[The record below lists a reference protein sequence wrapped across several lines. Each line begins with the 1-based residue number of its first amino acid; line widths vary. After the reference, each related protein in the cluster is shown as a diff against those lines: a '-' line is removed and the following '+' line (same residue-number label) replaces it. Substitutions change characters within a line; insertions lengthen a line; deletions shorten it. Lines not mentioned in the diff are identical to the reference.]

1 MELKEFSRE
10 ELMDLLT
17 NGIPMPK
24 SSLVDDSVIIFY
36 FEELLA
42 FIKLAENTYDAK
54 STDYLEITIM
64 VDDLDFIILR
74 YVDKKV
80 FLYLANT
87 GPDIIDTM
95 TSREATDI
103 VGIVYG
109 ITVFNQKWIEVNE
122 LVEEFTQQLISNI
135 EYKSKEK
142 KSKLDP
148 RILEKLNKS
157 PVQYPDKTM
166 KPKDF
171 EKYFKKDKDKKY
183 G

>member
-80 FLYLANT
+80 FLYLLFSQFFQ
-87 GPDIIDTM
+87 I
-95 TSREATDI
+95 
-103 VGIVYG
+103 
-109 ITVFNQKWIEVNE
+109 F
-122 LVEEFTQQLISNI
+122 F
-135 EYKSKEK
+135 
-142 KSKLDP
+142 
-148 RILEKLNKS
+148 
-157 PVQYPDKTM
+157 
-166 KPKDF
+166 
-171 EKYFKKDKDKKY
+171 
-183 G
+183 